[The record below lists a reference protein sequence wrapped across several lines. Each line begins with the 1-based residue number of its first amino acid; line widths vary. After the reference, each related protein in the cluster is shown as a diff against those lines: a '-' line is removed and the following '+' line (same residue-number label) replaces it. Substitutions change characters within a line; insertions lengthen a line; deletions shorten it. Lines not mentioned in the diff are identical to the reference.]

1 MKINIILVL
10 IPVIAMVIN
19 IVAIKLLNKRFY
31 KRGYQYREQNSQYIS
46 DNNDLITQIKE
57 TKIHSWYDI
66 STDRV
71 KLSFKKL
78 LKTGISLNK
87 VLAAI
92 NNIGIFSKNI
102 TLALTMLLGGF
113 LILNQRITIGDFILI
128 TLYTNMCLSYSEYF
142 LKLGQEYQHA
152 KISFDRLEEIFDIED
167 EENGQ
172 INLDKI
178 NKIRIEGLEFAY
190 PDSDILISDFTYEFE
205 KGKIYCLKGKN
216 GEGKSTFID
225 LLLGLDF
232 NYKGII
238 EYNNSNIRELDMI
251 NIRKNQIAVIAQ
263 EPRLQRLSV
272 KDNIARGIKEYS
284 EESLNYL
291 VNIFGLQEIIELEE
305 ALSLSG
311 GEKQKAAIVRGLLK
325 KSSFLI
331 LDEPIS
337 ALDANSIT
345 VLKDELIKQKSNAI
359 IILISHNEE
368 IFDIVDEF
376 IFLSKPFVKKKSIT

>member
-1 MKINIILVL
+1 
-10 IPVIAMVIN
+10 MVIN

>member
-1 MKINIILVL
+1 
-10 IPVIAMVIN
+10 MVIN

-78 LKTGISLNK
+78 LRTGISLNK